1 MVSQVFSMGLFGME
15 GFLVC
20 CETDVVKALPSFD
33 IVGLAD
39 TSVRES
45 RDRIRSVLAG
55 LGYQVPVG
63 KITVNLAPADVKK
76 AGSLY
81 DTAIL
86 LGVLQASGQIA
97 CDFSGSLFVGELS
110 LSGQLRRVNGVL
122 PMALRARELG
132 FRRIF
137 VPPENGR
144 EAAIAQGLTVYT
156 PGTMEQL
163 LAHLTGKAPLSP
175 FSPVEEEA
183 SPGPALADLADV
195 RGQAAARRAL
205 EVAAAGGH
213 NMLFIGPPGSG
224 KSMLAKRLPSILPPM
239 SLEESVE
246 TTKVY
251 SVAGLLGESSLV
263 AQRPFRAPHHT
274 ISAVGVSGG
283 GQTLKPGEVS
293 LAHNGVLF
301 LDELPEFRRDAMEV
315 LRQPMESGLVTISR
329 AAGTLSYPCSTMV
342 VAAMNPCPCGYFGH
356 PTRGCTCTPQA
367 VRKYLSRVSGPL
379 LDRMDLHVEVMPV
392 EFGQLN
398 SPQPGESSA
407 AVRQR
412 VLAARERQG
421 ARLAGSGAS
430 CNAQI
435 PPALLNALCPL
446 SEPAREL
453 LGLAFD
459 RLGLSGRA
467 YDRILKVARTI
478 ADLAGEDVIQREHIA
493 EAVQYRS
500 LDRKYWG

>member
-315 LRQPMESGLVTISR
+315 LRQPME
-329 AAGTLSYPCSTMV
+329 
-342 VAAMNPCPCGYFGH
+342 
-356 PTRGCTCTPQA
+356 RGCTCPPQA
-367 VRKYLSRVSGPL
+367 VRKSRSRVSGPL

-453 LGLAFD
+453 LGMAFD